1 MLPDAV
7 SDMLGSWIFWM
18 GAAVASSL
26 IWFAVTTALP
36 GAVRRR
42 TMQPLQPEATDD
54 DRRAAAPVHHVESEV
69 AMVSALTVHHDR
81 IVEAHSNLVEARVGT
96 HAERMQSLDR
106 AELLLDEAMA
116 ARADS
121 PDAAELMAHV
131 HYQRFELA
139 EDPEQQEAWL
149 RRAADWFLRTT
160 ELRPSDLD
168 PYLGS
173 GATWIELAYRWT
185 GPQALEA
192 FDLAAAAYEKAFPMA
207 RNNVNLMKG
216 WGIAIDGL
224 YEHRLEP
231 DGDVRY
237 EARRAAFEDALGR
250 HRGGNHDLNE
260 WFAELLRSDRRDD
273 PPAFD
278 RL

>member
-1 MLPDAV
+1 MLPDVA
-7 SDMLGSWIFWM
+7 SDILGSWIFWM
-18 GAAVASSL
+18 GAAVVSSL
-26 IWFAVTTALP
+26 VWFAVTTALP
-36 GAVRRR
+36 GAARRR
-42 TMQPLQPEATDD
+42 AMQPPRPETKGDARSAT
-54 DRRAAAPVHHVESEV
+54 APVHHVESEV

-81 IVEAHSNLVEARVGT
+81 IVEAHNSLTEARLGT
-96 HAERMQSLDR
+96 PAERAHSLDR

-116 ARADS
+116 ARPDS

-131 HYQRFELA
+131 HHQRFELA
-139 EDPEQQEAWL
+139 EDAEQQEAWL

-160 ELRPSDLD
+160 ELRPSDVD

-192 FDLAAAAYEKAFPMA
+192 FDIAAAAYEKAFPMA

-224 YEHRLEP
+224 HAHRMEP
-231 DGDVRY
+231 DGEQRY

-260 WFAELLRSDRRDD
+260 WFDELLRSDRRDD
-273 PPAFD
+273 PPAFQ